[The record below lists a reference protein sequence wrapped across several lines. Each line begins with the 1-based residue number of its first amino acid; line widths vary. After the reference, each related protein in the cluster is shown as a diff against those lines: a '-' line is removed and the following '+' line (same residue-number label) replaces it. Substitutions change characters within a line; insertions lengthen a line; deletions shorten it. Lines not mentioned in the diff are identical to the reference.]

1 MASAASRRRLQ
12 PEEGQDDGAATT
24 RERPKTQRETLVQ
37 HGGVTKKVVVPRS
50 DPVSR
55 REGTRVSAKKARLLS
70 KKGAGPSFAAEAL
83 KQKIKSRTIKKGKA
97 KKASQTVGDVQM
109 MY

>member
-1 MASAASRRRLQ
+1 M
-12 PEEGQDDGAATT
+12 
-24 RERPKTQRETLVQ
+24 
-37 HGGVTKKVVVPRS
+37 PRS

-55 REGTRVSAKKARLLS
+55 REGTRVSAKKGAAGRLLS

>member
-1 MASAASRRRLQ
+1 MPPGGVFNRKKGKTMEQRRR
-12 PEEGQDDGAATT
+12 ARA
-24 RERPKTQRETLVQ
+24 RERKRETLVQ

-83 KQKIKSRTIKKGKA
+83 KQKIKSRTIKKEKA